1 MHLSCAALRLSPCCL
16 ADQASREGLATAPTP
31 PAAPSRPTFE
41 TTKVEGTDNVYIF
54 RYQGHQSMFV
64 VTKAGVIATD
74 PIGLRRPQ
82 AVTTYIDE
90 IKKVT
95 NQPIK
100 YVIYSHSHYDHDLP
114 AASRSRTWAPTF
126 IAHKNAKA
134 QLQRFPSADVVMPD
148 EVVDNKRTISLGG
161 TTLELLYVGRNHSDN
176 SLVMRLP
183 KEKLIFTVDFV
194 PIQSLLFRNLPDTV
208 SPPEWEESLK
218 RVVALD
224 WERMIP
230 GHPYAGGRL
239 GTKQDV
245 RDLIGYMQDLSA
257 EVKKAAA
264 EGKCTDTAM
273 KEVKLPKYEKWGN
286 YATYPA
292 DERRAL
298 LLSEQRQLNAALPR
312 QARPHG
318 AALLRVL
325 FSGGSAVSRL
335 EIDGLANQQSPGRN
349 AMLKVYGRA
358 NSINVRKV
366 LWMLDEIGL
375 GTSARTG
382 GAASGRRTI
391 PYSARSIPW
400 AWCR

>member
-1 MHLSCAALRLSPCCL
+1 MRTHLIWM
-16 ADQASREGLATAPTP
+16 ATAVALGLTAGHSLAQAPPAAQTPPQATP
-31 PAAPSRPTFE
+31 PAPPPFATR
-41 TTKVEGTDNVYIF
+41 KVEGTDNVYIF

-100 YVIYSHSHYDHDLP
+100 YVIYSHSHYDHISGGKPFKDLG
-114 AASRSRTWAPTF
+114 ARF
-126 IAHKNAKA
+126 IAHKNAQA
-134 QLQRFPSADVVMPD
+134 QLKRVPSPDVVMPD
-148 EVVDNKRTISLGG
+148 EVVDNKRTITLGG
-161 TTLELLYVGRNHSDN
+161 TTLELIYVGRNHSDN

-183 KEKLIFTVDFV
+183 KEKLIFAVDFI
-194 PIQSLLFRNLPDTV
+194 PIQSLLFRNLPDTA

-218 RVVALD
+218 RVLALD

-245 RDLIGYMQDLSA
+245 QDLIGYMQDLGA

-273 KEVKLPKYEKWGN
+273 KEIKLPKYEKWGN
-286 YATYPA
+286 YANFLPGNV
-292 DERRAL
+292 ERYCY
-298 LLSEQRQLNAALPR
+298 LNN
-312 QARPHG
+312 G
-318 AALLRVL
+318 
-325 FSGGSAVSRL
+325 F
-335 EIDGLANQQSPGRN
+335 
-349 AMLKVYGRA
+349 
-358 NSINVRKV
+358 
-366 LWMLDEIGL
+366 
-375 GTSARTG
+375 
-382 GAASGRRTI
+382 
-391 PYSARSIPW
+391 
-400 AWCR
+400 

>member
-1 MHLSCAALRLSPCCL
+1 MMRNRFIWMATAAALGLT
-16 ADQASREGLATAPTP
+16 AGHGLAQTP
-31 PAAPSRPTFE
+31 PAAQPAPQATPPAPPTFA
-41 TTKVEGTDNVYIF
+41 TRKVEGTDNVYIF

-100 YVIYSHSHYDHDLP
+100 YVIYSHSHYDHIAGGKPFKDLG
-114 AASRSRTWAPTF
+114 ARF
-126 IAHKNAKA
+126 IAHKNAQA
-134 QLQRFPSADVVMPD
+134 QLKRFPSPDVVMPD
-148 EVVDNKRTISLGG
+148 EVVDNKRTITLGG
-161 TTLELLYVGRNHSDN
+161 TTLELIYVGRNHSDN

-194 PIQSLLFRNLPDTV
+194 PIQTLLFRNLPDTA

-218 RVVALD
+218 RVLALD

-245 RDLIGYMQDLSA
+245 QDLIGYMQDLGA

-273 KEVKLPKYEKWGN
+273 KEIKLPKYEKWGN
-286 YATYPA
+286 YAAFLPGNV
-292 DERRAL
+292 ERYCY
-298 LLSEQRQLNAALPR
+298 LNN
-312 QARPHG
+312 G
-318 AALLRVL
+318 
-325 FSGGSAVSRL
+325 
-335 EIDGLANQQSPGRN
+335 N
-349 AMLKVYGRA
+349 
-358 NSINVRKV
+358 
-366 LWMLDEIGL
+366 
-375 GTSARTG
+375 
-382 GAASGRRTI
+382 
-391 PYSARSIPW
+391 
-400 AWCR
+400 

>member
-1 MHLSCAALRLSPCCL
+1 MRRHVMWVAAATALGLT
-16 ADQASREGLATAPTP
+16 AGHGLAQAPPAAQPAPQATP
-31 PAAPSRPTFE
+31 PAQPMFATR
-41 TTKVEGTDNVYIF
+41 KVEGTDNVYIF

-95 NQPIK
+95 SQPIK
-100 YVIYSHSHYDHDLP
+100 YVIYSHSHYDHIAGGKPFKDLG
-114 AASRSRTWAPTF
+114 ARF
-126 IAHKNAKA
+126 IAHKNAQA
-134 QLQRFPSADVVMPD
+134 QLKRFPSPDVVMPD
-148 EVVDNKRTISLGG
+148 EVVDNKRTITLGG
-161 TTLELLYVGRNHSDN
+161 TTLELIYVGRNHSDN

-194 PIQSLLFRNLPDTV
+194 PIQTLLFRNLPDTA

-218 RVVALD
+218 RVAALD

-245 RDLIGYMQDLSA
+245 QDLIGYMQDLGA

-273 KEVKLPKYEKWGN
+273 KEIKLPKYEKWGN
-286 YATYPA
+286 YAAFLPGNV
-292 DERRAL
+292 ERYCY
-298 LLSEQRQLNAALPR
+298 LNN
-312 QARPHG
+312 G
-318 AALLRVL
+318 
-325 FSGGSAVSRL
+325 
-335 EIDGLANQQSPGRN
+335 N
-349 AMLKVYGRA
+349 
-358 NSINVRKV
+358 
-366 LWMLDEIGL
+366 
-375 GTSARTG
+375 
-382 GAASGRRTI
+382 
-391 PYSARSIPW
+391 
-400 AWCR
+400 

>member
-1 MHLSCAALRLSPCCL
+1 MLSRSLAAVCV
-16 ADQASREGLATAPTP
+16 ATLGTIAVTGSVAQTP
-31 PAAPSRPTFE
+31 PPQPAPQAAPPAPPTFA
-41 TTKVEGTDNVYIF
+41 TRKVDGTDNVYIF

-95 NQPIK
+95 DQPIK
-100 YVIYSHSHYDHDLP
+100 YVIYSHSHYDHIAGGKPFKDLG
-114 AASRSRTWAPTF
+114 ARF
-126 IAHKNAKA
+126 IAHKNALA
-134 QLQRFPSADVVMPD
+134 QLKRLPSPDVVMPD
-148 EVVDNKRTISLGG
+148 EVVDNKRTITLGG
-161 TTLELLYVGRNHSDN
+161 TTLELIYVGRNHSDN

-194 PIQSLLFRNLPDTV
+194 PIQSLLFRNLPDTA

-239 GTKQDV
+239 GSKQDV
-245 RDLIGYMQDLSA
+245 RDLIGYMQDLGA

-273 KEVKLPKYEKWGN
+273 KEIKLPKYEKWGN
-286 YATYPA
+286 YATFLPGNV
-292 DERRAL
+292 ERYCY
-298 LLSEQRQLNAALPR
+298 LNN
-312 QARPHG
+312 G
-318 AALLRVL
+318 
-325 FSGGSAVSRL
+325 F
-335 EIDGLANQQSPGRN
+335 
-349 AMLKVYGRA
+349 
-358 NSINVRKV
+358 
-366 LWMLDEIGL
+366 
-375 GTSARTG
+375 
-382 GAASGRRTI
+382 
-391 PYSARSIPW
+391 
-400 AWCR
+400 

>member
-1 MHLSCAALRLSPCCL
+1 MLRSRFIWMATAAALGLT
-16 ADQASREGLATAPTP
+16 AGHGLAQTP
-31 PAAPSRPTFE
+31 PAAQPAPQATPPAPPMFATR
-41 TTKVEGTDNVYIF
+41 KVEGTDNVYIF

-100 YVIYSHSHYDHDLP
+100 YVIYSHSHYDHIAGGKPFKDLG
-114 AASRSRTWAPTF
+114 ARF
-126 IAHKNAKA
+126 IAHKNAQA
-134 QLQRFPSADVVMPD
+134 QLKRFPSPDVVMPD
-148 EVVDNKRTISLGG
+148 EVVDNKRTITLGG
-161 TTLELLYVGRNHSDN
+161 TTLELIYVGRNHSDN

-194 PIQSLLFRNLPDTV
+194 PIQTLLFRNLPDTA

-218 RVVALD
+218 RVAALD

-245 RDLIGYMQDLSA
+245 QDLIGYMQDLGA

-273 KEVKLPKYEKWGN
+273 KEIKLPKYEKWGN
-286 YATYPA
+286 YAAFLPGNV
-292 DERRAL
+292 ERYCY
-298 LLSEQRQLNAALPR
+298 LNN
-312 QARPHG
+312 G
-318 AALLRVL
+318 
-325 FSGGSAVSRL
+325 
-335 EIDGLANQQSPGRN
+335 N
-349 AMLKVYGRA
+349 
-358 NSINVRKV
+358 
-366 LWMLDEIGL
+366 
-375 GTSARTG
+375 
-382 GAASGRRTI
+382 
-391 PYSARSIPW
+391 
-400 AWCR
+400 

>member
-1 MHLSCAALRLSPCCL
+1 MRRHVMWVAAATALGLT
-16 ADQASREGLATAPTP
+16 AGHGLAQAP
-31 PAAPSRPTFE
+31 PAAPPAPQATPPAQPMFATR
-41 TTKVEGTDNVYIF
+41 KVEGTDNVYIF

-95 NQPIK
+95 SQPIK
-100 YVIYSHSHYDHDLP
+100 YVIYSHSHYDHIAGGKPFKDLG
-114 AASRSRTWAPTF
+114 ARF
-126 IAHKNAKA
+126 IAHKNAQA
-134 QLQRFPSADVVMPD
+134 QLKRFPSPDVVMPD
-148 EVVDNKRTISLGG
+148 EVVDITLGG
-161 TTLELLYVGRNHSDN
+161 TTLELIYVGRNHSDN

-194 PIQSLLFRNLPDTV
+194 PIQTLLFRNLPDTA

-218 RVVALD
+218 RVAALD

-245 RDLIGYMQDLSA
+245 QDLIGYMQDLGA

-273 KEVKLPKYEKWGN
+273 KEIKLPKYEKWGN
-286 YATYPA
+286 YAAFLPGNV
-292 DERRAL
+292 ERYCY
-298 LLSEQRQLNAALPR
+298 LNN
-312 QARPHG
+312 G
-318 AALLRVL
+318 
-325 FSGGSAVSRL
+325 
-335 EIDGLANQQSPGRN
+335 N
-349 AMLKVYGRA
+349 
-358 NSINVRKV
+358 
-366 LWMLDEIGL
+366 
-375 GTSARTG
+375 
-382 GAASGRRTI
+382 
-391 PYSARSIPW
+391 
-400 AWCR
+400 